1 MNHLFKSAATVAIFT
16 ALLFSCTKEEYITQ
30 TIDQTITAGQEY
42 SIALPLTD
50 DPYTIIS
57 DAKNATS
64 SYISKDANGN
74 PIYVYTSNAGFIGT
88 EAIVVSTS
96 HPEKGAMG
104 EHPHPKHD
112 HMDRPLDSNKVCGNK
127 PLDSN
132 RVCGPKPHTEPAHK
146 GKGKHKGK
154 GNCDKSAT
162 EDDYI
167 VNINLTVVADPSLN

>member
-1 MNHLFKSAATVAIFT
+1 MNHLFKSIATVTLFT
-16 ALLFSCTKEEYITQ
+16 VLLFSCKKEEFITQ

-50 DPYTIIS
+50 DVYSIVS

-64 SYISKDANGN
+64 SYISKDANHN
-74 PIYVYTSNAGFIGT
+74 PIYVYTSNAGFVGT
-88 EAIVVSTS
+88 ELIVVSTE
-96 HPEKGAMG
+96 HPEKETMG
-104 EHPHPKHD
+104 EHPHPKKN
-112 HMDRPLDSNKVCGNK
+112 HMGGPLDSNKCGTK

-132 RVCGPKPHTEPAHK
+132 RVCGTKPHTKPPHK

-154 GNCDKSAT
+154 GNCDKSET

-167 VNINLTVVADPSLN
+167 VNINLTVVADPALN